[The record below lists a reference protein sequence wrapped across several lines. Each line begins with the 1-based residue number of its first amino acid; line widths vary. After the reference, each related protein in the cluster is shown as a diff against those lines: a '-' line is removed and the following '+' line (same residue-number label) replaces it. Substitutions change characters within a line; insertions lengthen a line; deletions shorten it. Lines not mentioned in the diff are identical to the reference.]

1 MPTPNHYVTLAA
13 PARSEVE
20 VRRSR
25 FVCDVR
31 PVSSEAEARAAVE
44 QVRSS
49 SRDARHHCTA
59 FVLGPEGATTRSND
73 DGEPSGTAGAPMLDV
88 LRGRGLTDVVAVVTR
103 WFGGTLLG
111 TGGLIRA
118 YGDAVSL
125 ALDDASLVR
134 MELREGLVV
143 EVDHAVGPRLEHALR
158 GRAGVEVMAV
168 DYLSRGVRL
177 HVAAAPGAVG
187 DVERT
192 VAVLAS
198 GTGSVTAG
206 DPSWVPSDIDA
217 PEGPDGPRGAG
228 LDEAT

>member
-1 MPTPNHYVTLAA
+1 MPLSGPRHYVTLAG

-25 FVCDVR
+25 FVCDVS
-31 PVSSEAEARAAVE
+31 PVTSEAEARAFVE
-44 QVRSS
+44 LVRAT

-59 FVLGPEGATTRSND
+59 FVLGADAATMRSND
-73 DGEPSGTAGAPMLDV
+73 DGEPSGTAGAPMLEV

-125 ALDDASLVR
+125 ALDEARLLR

-143 EVDHAVGPRLEHALR
+143 DVDHAAGPRLEHALR
-158 GRAGVEVMAV
+158 GLPGVEVNGV
-168 DYLSRGVRL
+168 DYLPREVRL
-177 HVAAAPGAVG
+177 HVAAAPDSVAA
-187 DVERT
+187 VERT
-192 VAVLAS
+192 VAVLTS
-198 GTGSVTAG
+198 GAGSVTAG
-206 DPSWVPSDIDA
+206 EPSWVPSDH
-217 PEGPDGPRGAG
+217 R
-228 LDEAT
+228 